1 MFKLCFV
8 LTWNLPKTCDKERMR
23 RKLIMERILL
33 VDDDVHILHTIES
46 WLTPKGYEVL
56 CARNMAQALNIAK
69 STALSCI
76 VLDVYLPDGSGVEL
90 CERLRQTSRVPI
102 LFLSAYNQEDD
113 RIRGLLAGGDDYL
126 GKPFNLTELELRIRI
141 RIDRYRGKETL
152 GVLHFDDLEI
162 DLDQRCVKYAGIH
175 SNFSP
180 LEFDLLAF
188 LATHPGQ
195 VFSYEQLYDRVWNEP
210 MNQGLHN
217 LQMCMARV
225 RQKLSALCP
234 GQCYIETIRRKG
246 YYWKNDNGENNTS
259 D

>member
-1 MFKLCFV
+1 MFYLCMNSKKTWYNKL
-8 LTWNLPKTCDKERMR
+8 TRRNLF
-23 RKLIMERILL
+23 MERILL

-56 CARNMAQALNIAK
+56 CARNMAQAMNIAK

-152 GVLHFDDLEI
+152 GVLHFDNLEI
-162 DLDQRCVKYAGIH
+162 DLDSRHVKNGTQYG
-175 SNFSP
+175 SFSP

-225 RQKLSALCP
+225 RQKLNALCP
-234 GQCYIETIRRKG
+234 GQSYIETIRRKG
-246 YYWKNDNGENNTS
+246 YCWKNNSDNKSTPF
-259 D
+259 